1 VGPNILSI
9 NCALR
14 WWIQIRCISTIGY
27 SLLYLHN
34 VPVMTTPFA
43 IPARASSSDIAAAL
57 AAART
62 QTGKTL
68 AELSVQSPLLL
79 IFLRHFG

>member
-1 VGPNILSI
+1 
-9 NCALR
+9 
-14 WWIQIRCISTIGY
+14 
-27 SLLYLHN
+27 
-34 VPVMTTPFA
+34 MTTPFA